1 MMTTKSEE
9 PDKINAAEQAEADH
23 DAYIRAKVRIGLE
36 QSRDRSKM
44 IPLEQVWRNLA
55 R

>member
-1 MMTTKSEE
+1 MATKAEE
-9 PDKINAAEQAEADH
+9 PGKIDAVAHAEADH
-23 DAYIRAKVRIGLE
+23 DAYVRAKVRIGLD

-44 IPLEQVWRNLA
+44 IPLEQVWRDLA